1 MAVRRPHYE
10 KVKDLLSAEAF
21 EARLDSVIAEWGG
34 LLDRET
40 AAMVVV
46 ERLGRSVAS
55 FTRVADLEEG
65 MEANLRA
72 TVVSISPVR
81 TFTRQDGTEGRVTN
95 LELRDESGSCRFALW
110 DDDVGLVE
118 RGKVAV
124 GTTVRALD
132 CYVKRTNFGLD
143 EAVKAV
149 REAIEASGRTP
160 RVDVVKSR
168 SDHPPRIVT
177 ADGIQ
182 ARFRIEVTR
191 HPAGAEG
198 GLEWTEIVES
208 SASRDGAEAQALRK
222 KVRERLGGES
232 SPDG

>member
-1 MAVRRPHYE
+1 MRRPHYE
-10 KVKDLLSAEAF
+10 KVQDLLSPEAF
-21 EARLDSVIAEWGG
+21 EDRLDSVIAEWGG

-40 AAMVVV
+40 AALVVV

-72 TVVSISPVR
+72 TVVSISQVR

-143 EAVKAV
+143 VSRGKFGALLVEAV
-149 REAIEASGRTP
+149 
-160 RVDVVKSR
+160 
-168 SDHPPRIVT
+168 
-177 ADGIQ
+177 
-182 ARFRIEVTR
+182 
-191 HPAGAEG
+191 
-198 GLEWTEIVES
+198 
-208 SASRDGAEAQALRK
+208 
-222 KVRERLGGES
+222 
-232 SPDG
+232 